1 MVPNLHFLQTPFTFC
16 QQLRIILKKPNL
28 HEITDRKG
36 FRMTNRFEIPS
47 LLDVNKTIAAALFSS
62 VYQPWEAIPAI
73 REFILTLGETLSDEF
88 FLHPEKDVW
97 IAKTAQVFPSAYIKG
112 PCIIDEEAEIRHC
125 AFIRGSVIVGK
136 HAVVGNS
143 TELKNAVLFDR
154 VQVPHF
160 NYIGDSVLGYRSHI
174 GAGGVTSNVKLDK
187 TPVSVSCPDGRMDT
201 GLMKFGAV
209 LGDFVEVGCNSVLN
223 PGTVIGRGTTVYP
236 GSSVRGYVPENSIYK
251 SDGDIVIKKHGE

>member
-1 MVPNLHFLQTPFTFC
+1 MSYG
-16 QQLRIILKKPNL
+16 K
-28 HEITDRKG
+28 
-36 FRMTNRFEIPS
+36 RF
-47 LLDVNKTIAAALFSS
+47 
-62 VYQPWEAIPAI
+62 PAI
-73 REFILTLGETLSDEF
+73 REFILTLGETLSDEL

-143 TELKNAVLFDR
+143 TELKNAILFDR

-187 TPVSVSCPDGRMDT
+187 TPISVSCPDGRIDT
-201 GLMKFGAV
+201 GLIKFGAV

-223 PGTVIGRGTTVYP
+223 PGTVIGGERPSIRVLPCAVMCRKIPFIRDAGKSSSKNTRNRGDSY
-236 GSSVRGYVPENSIYK
+236 G
-251 SDGDIVIKKHGE
+251 

>member
-1 MVPNLHFLQTPFTFC
+1 M
-16 QQLRIILKKPNL
+16 
-28 HEITDRKG
+28 DGKG

-47 LLDVNKTIAAALFSS
+47 LLDIDKTIAAALFSS
-62 VYQPWEAIPAI
+62 VYQPWEALSAI

-160 NYIGDSVLGYRSHI
+160 NYIGDSILGYRSHI

-187 TPVSVSCPDGRMDT
+187 TPISISYSGGRMDT
-201 GLMKFGAV
+201 GLMKFGAI

-223 PGTVIGRGTTVYP
+223 PGTIIGRGTTIYP

-251 SDGDIVIKKHGE
+251 GNGEIVIREHKE

>member
-1 MVPNLHFLQTPFTFC
+1 M
-16 QQLRIILKKPNL
+16 
-28 HEITDRKG
+28 
-36 FRMTNRFEIPS
+36 
-47 LLDVNKTIAAALFSS
+47 
-62 VYQPWEAIPAI
+62 
-73 REFILTLGETLSDEF
+73 TLGETLSDEF